1 MIIYKQRRILYFT
14 KKKSNSPKFSINSFS
29 LLMPPSTLFI
39 VPHFI
44 THIYKK
50 RAFSVCVLK
59 SLFDILFDIDS
70 VNGAKALISF

>member
-14 KKKSNSPKFSINSFS
+14 KKKSNSPKFSVNSFS
-29 LLMPPSTLFI
+29 LLMPPSTL
-39 VPHFI
+39 FI

>member
-1 MIIYKQRRILYFT
+1 
-14 KKKSNSPKFSINSFS
+14 
-29 LLMPPSTLFI
+29 MPPSTLFI

-70 VNGAKALISF
+70 VNGAKALISFWNSYLYIEKTEIEDQSFGKK

>member
-14 KKKSNSPKFSINSFS
+14 KKKVTRLNSLLIRS
-29 LLMPPSTLFI
+29 LFLMPPSTL
-39 VPHFI
+39 FI